1 MQVEVIVNV
10 ASRFPSLRQLAPVYS
25 VIVVAIYGFSIIRF
39 FWRIPSLIN
48 YSTVGQVGVIF
59 SYMVVVNLIE
69 SLMIICAPIALS
81 MILPG
86 KWFFEQFVAK
96 GILLVSLVLGYF
108 GYISSHIN
116 TEEDFPYLL
125 FRWAPLVLALIL
137 VLVFLLARIKFLTK
151 ILEWV
156 AEQLQVFLLLSLPMS
171 AIALVVVLIRNIF

>member
-1 MQVEVIVNV
+1 MKV
-10 ASRFPSLRQLAPVYS
+10 ASRFPSLKQVAPVYS

-39 FWRIPSLIN
+39 FWRVPSLIN

-69 SLMIICAPIALS
+69 SLMIMCAPIALS
-81 MILPG
+81 MMLPG

-96 GILLVSLVLGYF
+96 GVLLVSMVLGYF

-116 TEEDFPYLL
+116 TEEDFPYPL
-125 FRWAPLVLALIL
+125 FKWAPLVFVVIL

-156 AEQLQVFLLLSLPMS
+156 AEQLEVFLLLSLPIS
-171 AIALVVVLIRNIF
+171 VIALVVVLIRNIF

>member
-1 MQVEVIVNV
+1 MNV
-10 ASRFPSLRQLAPVYS
+10 ASRFPSLKQLAPVYS